1 MLIKFLLADILNFH
15 SQLEN
20 KSTGVRDLRL
30 IESAVNAPFQTFGGQ
45 DLYPTIFDKAAQL
58 AYGLTEN
65 HGFIDGNKRAAIHS
79 MMVYLLLN
87 DLDLTAGED
96 ELFQISMGLAAG
108 KISSNELSEWLKYNS
123 TKIYKGESLNEVRI
137 HPKA

>member
-1 MLIKFLLADILNFH
+1 MLIKFLLDDVLNFH
-15 SQLEN
+15 SQLEET
-20 KSTGVRDLRL
+20 SAGIRDLGL

-65 HGFIDGNKRAAIHS
+65 HGFVDGNKRAAIHS

-87 DLDLTAGED
+87 DFDIIASED
-96 ELFQISMGLAAG
+96 ELFNVSMSLAEG
-108 KISSNELSEWLKYNS
+108 KVSSAELSNWLKLNTIKVD
-123 TKIYKGESLNEVRI
+123 TKNIF
-137 HPKA
+137 

>member
-20 KSTGVRDLRL
+20 KSAGVRDLGL

-65 HGFIDGNKRAAIHS
+65 HGFVDGNKRAAIHS

-87 DLDLTAGED
+87 D
-96 ELFQISMGLAAG
+96 F
-108 KISSNELSEWLKYNS
+108 EWVLPPEKFLPPNYRS
-123 TKIYKGESLNEVRI
+123 G
-137 HPKA
+137 

>member
-1 MLIKFLLADILNFH
+1 MLIRFLLADVLNFH
-15 SQLEN
+15 KQIE
-20 KSTGVRDLRL
+20 GVGAGIRDLGL

-58 AYGLTEN
+58 SYGLTEN

-87 DLDLTAGED
+87 GFDLIADED
-96 ELFQISMGLAAG
+96 EIFDVAMNLAAG
-108 KISSNELSEWLKYNS
+108 KISSAELSDWLELK
-123 TKIYKGESLNEVRI
+123 TKKVE
-137 HPKA
+137 

>member
-1 MLIKFLLADILNFH
+1 MLIKFLLADVLNFH
-15 SQLEN
+15 RQLEG
-20 KSTGVRDLRL
+20 KSSGIRDARL

-65 HGFIDGNKRAAIHS
+65 HGFIDGNKRAAVHS

-87 DLDLTAGED
+87 GYDLIADED
-96 ELFQISMGLAAG
+96 EIFNVSMNLAAG
-108 KISSNELSEWLKYNS
+108 KISSAELAAWLK
-123 TKIYKGESLNEVRI
+123 LNVKETDTEI
-137 HPKA
+137 F

>member
-20 KSTGVRDLRL
+20 KSAGVRDLGL
-30 IESAVNAPFQTFGGQ
+30 IESAVNAPFQTFGGE

-65 HGFIDGNKRAAIHS
+65 HGFVDGNKRAAIHS

-87 DLDLTAGED
+87 DFDIIADED
-96 ELFQISMGLAAG
+96 EIFNVSMGLAAG
-108 KISSNELSEWLKYNS
+108 KISSAELSNWLQRNS
-123 TKIYKGESLNEVRI
+123 IKITKERAE
-137 HPKA
+137 

>member
-1 MLIKFLLADILNFH
+1 MLIKFLLDDVLNFH
-15 SQLEN
+15 SQLED
-20 KSTGVRDLRL
+20 KSAGVRDLGL

-87 DLDLTAGED
+87 DFDITAEED
-96 ELFQISMGLAAG
+96 EIFQVAMNLAKG
-108 KISSNELSEWLKYNS
+108 KISSVELSLWLKINS
-123 TKIYKGESLNEVRI
+123 KRI
-137 HPKA
+137 KR

>member
-58 AYGLTEN
+58 AFGLTKN
-65 HGFIDGNKRAAIHS
+65 HGFVDGNKRVAIHA
-79 MMVYLLLN
+79 MEVYLFIN
-87 DLDLTAGED
+87 GYDTNFSQEEIIKIGF
-96 ELFQISMGLAAG
+96 ELAEG
-108 KISSNELSEWLKYNS
+108 KLSAENLSELLKS
-123 TKIYKGESLNEVRI
+123 RTFEIE
-137 HPKA
+137 P